1 MLYTPAF
8 AALFIANLM
17 MVASFAGFFLF
28 PLFITDHGGSETDIG
43 LLMGC
48 FALASAA
55 CRPWVSEMIDRI
67 GRKRSYTIGS
77 LVMSIAPLFY
87 LPLAGDISEFFWPL
101 MLLRVIHGIGLA
113 ICFTAIFTFIID
125 LIPPER
131 LNEGIGIF
139 GISGLVG
146 LAVGPAF
153 AELVIEMGGFSAL
166 FLCSTLLAALGLLL
180 HLPVKELQ
188 RPLAESSS
196 DNGFFKLLMQ
206 PKHLIIALLTGLFG
220 FGLAATG
227 NFVAPLAEQN
237 GISFISSYYLAYS
250 AAAVGIRFVVGRI
263 ADRFG
268 EAQLIPWG
276 ILLAAAG
283 LFLLPY
289 CDSSALLVI
298 SGLLFGT
305 GHGLLFPS
313 LNAMAV
319 RGEAYADRGKVTGI
333 FTGSIDG
340 GIFVG
345 SLMLGL
351 IGDMTGLTTLFFFAG
366 GIMLLSLPLL
376 LLRSR

>member
-8 AALFIANLM
+8 AALFLANLT
-17 MVASFAGFFLF
+17 MVASFSAFFLF
-28 PLFITDHGGSETDIG
+28 PLFITAHGGSETDIG

-77 LVMSIAPLFY
+77 LIMALAPLFY
-87 LPLAGDISEFFWPL
+87 LLLGGEIADFFWFLLPL
-101 MLLRVIHGIGLA
+101 RIIHGVGLA

-125 LIPPER
+125 LIPAER
-131 LNEGIGIF
+131 LNEGIGMF
-139 GISGLVG
+139 GISGLIG
-146 LAVGPAF
+146 MAIGPAC
-153 AELVIEMGGFSAL
+153 AELVIELGGFSAL
-166 FLCSTLLAALGLLL
+166 FLCATALAGAGLLL
-180 HLPVKELQ
+180 HLPVKELT
-188 RPLAESSS
+188 RPPLHPTSGNS
-196 DNGFFKLLMQ
+196 FFKLLMQ
-206 PKHLIIALLTGLFG
+206 RKHLLIALMTGVFG

-227 NFVAPLAEQN
+227 TFVSPLAETR
-237 GISFISSYYLAYS
+237 GIGFISSYYLAYS
-250 AAAVGIRFVVGRI
+250 TAAVGIRFIAGRA

-268 EAQLIPWG
+268 EAQLLPWG

-283 LFLLPY
+283 LLSLPY
-289 CDSSALLVI
+289 CDNSAQLMA
-298 SGLLFGT
+298 SGLLFGA

-319 RGEAYADRGKVTGI
+319 RGEAYEVRGKITGI

-345 SLMLGL
+345 SLMLGMV
-351 IGDMTGLTTLFFFAG
+351 GEMAGLPALFLCAG
-366 GIMLLSLPLL
+366 GVMLLTFPLL

>member
-1 MLYTPAF
+1 MLYTPSF

-17 MVASFAGFFLF
+17 MVSSFAGFFLF
-28 PLFITDHGGSETDIG
+28 PLFITAHGGSETDIG

-48 FALASAA
+48 FALASAV

-77 LVMSIAPLFY
+77 LIMTLSPLLY
-87 LPLAGDISEFFWPL
+87 LPLAGDISGFFWSL
-101 MLLRVIHGIGLA
+101 LLLRVVHGIGLA

-125 LIPPER
+125 LIPAER
-131 LNEGIGIF
+131 LNEGIGMF

-146 LAVGPAF
+146 LAIGPAF
-153 AELVIEMGGFSAL
+153 AELVIDLGGFSAL
-166 FLCSTLLAALGLLL
+166 FLCATLLASLGLLL
-180 HLPVKELQ
+180 HLPVKECLRPPATTPSGNSFFTLLKQ
-188 RPLAESSS
+188 R
-196 DNGFFKLLMQ
+196 
-206 PKHLIIALLTGLFG
+206 KHLVISTLTGLFG

-227 NFVAPLAEQN
+227 NFVAPLAEQQ
-237 GISFISSYYLAYS
+237 GIHFISSYYLAYS

-268 EAQLIPWG
+268 ESQMLPWG
-276 ILLAAAG
+276 TVLAVGG

-289 CDSSALLVI
+289 SNSAPLLI
-298 SGLLFGT
+298 LCGLLFGT

-319 RGEAYADRGKVTGI
+319 RDEAYEDRGKVTGI

-345 SLMLGL
+345 SLSLGL
-351 IGDMTGLTTLFFFAG
+351 IGDMAGLTTLFFCAG
-366 GIMLLSLPLL
+366 GVMLLAFPLL
-376 LLRSR
+376 FLRRR